1 MEVLGGRMSTKIGL
15 IGDVHA
21 TAAPLKE
28 SLSIFQK
35 EGVDVIFCAGDIAG
49 YGEELYQ
56 TIELLKK
63 SECQIILGNHD
74 VWLLNSPVDGK
85 EKWVQA
91 FFKELPFVLE
101 LTVEGK
107 HLYVVHAS
115 PPDSHM
121 QGIILLN
128 EYGMVVLNQKERW
141 TNYLEK
147 FQYDVLVVGHTH
159 QVFAEQL
166 ANTLVINPGST
177 KFNHACAILSLPDM
191 EVQILPLSNRTPLKV
206 WNWGMVRTNT

>member
-1 MEVLGGRMSTKIGL
+1 MSTKIGL
-15 IGDVHA
+15 ISDIHA
-21 TAAPLKE
+21 TLAPLRE

-49 YGEELYQ
+49 YGQELNQ
-56 TIELLKK
+56 TVELLIER
-63 SECQIILGNHD
+63 ECQTILGNHD
-74 VWLLNSPVDGK
+74 AWFLNAPVDEK

-91 FFKELPFVLE
+91 FFKELPSVLE

-107 HLYVVHAS
+107 HLYTVHAS
-115 PPDSHM
+115 PTDSHM

-128 EYGMVVLNQKERW
+128 EYGRVVLNQKERW
-141 TNYLEK
+141 TDYLAQFK
-147 FQYDVLVVGHTH
+147 YDVLVVGHTH
-159 QVFAEQL
+159 QMFAEQL

-191 EVQILPLSNRTPLKV
+191 EVQIFPLSNRTPLKV
-206 WNWGMVRTNT
+206 WNWGNMLDL

>member
-1 MEVLGGRMSTKIGL
+1 MSTKIGL
-15 IGDVHA
+15 ISDVHA
-21 TAAPLKE
+21 MVAPLRE

-35 EGVDVIFCAGDIAG
+35 EGVDVIVCAGDIAG
-49 YGEELYQ
+49 YGKELYQ
-56 TIELLKK
+56 TIELLIE
-63 SECQIILGNHD
+63 SECRIILGNHD
-74 VWLLNSPVDGK
+74 VWFLNSPVDEK

-91 FFKELPFVLE
+91 FFKELPFVLD

-128 EYGMVVLNQKERW
+128 QYGRVVSNQKERW
-141 TNYLEK
+141 ANYLEK

-166 ANTLVINPGST
+166 SNTLVINPGSI
-177 KFNHACAILSLPDM
+177 KFNHACAILNMPEM

-206 WNWGMVRTNT
+206 WNWGNMLDL